1 MRRDGNIIME
11 QFNENETLY
20 RRFKS
25 WLSNRD
31 GEYFDEDDI
40 IDIFDTA
47 GDFNDEYVRMEALFY
62 GARYFPES
70 MPLADRRAI
79 LYQSYSDVMRDDY
92 LVDHPELVT
101 FISSL
106 LRLIS
111 VQPSPEQAKEHLTNL
126 VAGVNDLDDE
136 EVIQL
141 VDTASALGVSDWLVD
156 NLSLLKT
163 KTSYPQTLL
172 YETHIVFES
181 QERYDVCLVMLDE
194 LTMLEPF
201 NGEFW
206 RLHAAM
212 ALELGNIEQTLSSI
226 DYALAIN
233 PDDEVAMLVKAE
245 ALFRSGDR
253 DKVIEAVKIL
263 EPVVN
268 RDPDREGFTH
278 PLAMCYL
285 SLEQDEKLSDLL
297 DKMQPRQPGDVWVA
311 GTYMQLHPD
320 RCSQT
325 IADFASSGEHVE
337 EEWIR
342 LARFVGSSMPSEGA
356 DVLLEA
362 MKYIELTDGWE
373 SLMQLLY
380 NAGRYDD
387 LCELVKS
394 GEDNPSL
401 RAEFTHD
408 MSMLFVKSLLAIGD
422 TVNARAY
429 AQTWCDSFLRN
440 PVSDNPAIAL
450 KLEVISMFMES
461 VCGNNK

>member
-1 MRRDGNIIME
+1 ME
-11 QFNENETLY
+11 QFNENETIY

-25 WLSNRD
+25 WLSNRS

-62 GARYFPES
+62 GAKHYPDS
-70 MPLADRRAI
+70 LPLADRRAI
-79 LYQSYSDVMRDDY
+79 LYHTYSDTMRDDY

-111 VQPSPEQAKEHLTNL
+111 VQPAPEQAKEHLANL
-126 VAGVNDLDDE
+126 VAGADDLEDE

-141 VDTASALGVSDWLVD
+141 VDTASALGVSDWLIE
-156 NLSLLKT
+156 NLPMLKT

-172 YETHIVFES
+172 YEIDVVFES
-181 QERYDVCLVMLDE
+181 QKRYDVCLVVLDE

-206 RLHAAM
+206 RLHAATS
-212 ALELGNIEQTLSSI
+212 LELGNIEQTLSSI

-233 PDDEVAMLVKAE
+233 PADEIAMLVKAE
-245 ALFRSGDR
+245 ALFRSGD
-253 DKVIEAVKIL
+253 KSNILKAVDIL
-263 EPVVN
+263 EPLVKQ
-268 RDPDREGFTH
+268 DPDRESYTH

-285 SLEQDEKLSDLL
+285 ALEQDEKLGVLL
-297 DKMQPRQPGDVWVA
+297 DKMQPKQPGDVWVA
-311 GTYMQLHPD
+311 GTFMQLNPD
-320 RCSQT
+320 KCKQA
-325 IADFASSGEHVE
+325 IADFAEASEHEE
-337 EEWIR
+337 EEWTR
-342 LARFVGSSMPSEGA
+342 LALFVGTSMPSEGA

-362 MKYIELTDGWE
+362 IKHIELTEGWE
-373 SLMQLLY
+373 MLMQLLY
-380 NAGRYDD
+380 NAGRYEE

-401 RAEFTHD
+401 RAAFTHD
-408 MSMLFVKSLLAIGD
+408 MSMLFVKSLLAIGETD
-422 TVNARAY
+422 NARAY
-429 AQTWCDSFLRN
+429 AQTWCDSFRRN
-440 PVSDNPAIAL
+440 PMSDNPAVAL
-450 KLEVISMFMES
+450 KLEAISLFMNKIS
-461 VCGNNK
+461 LNNK